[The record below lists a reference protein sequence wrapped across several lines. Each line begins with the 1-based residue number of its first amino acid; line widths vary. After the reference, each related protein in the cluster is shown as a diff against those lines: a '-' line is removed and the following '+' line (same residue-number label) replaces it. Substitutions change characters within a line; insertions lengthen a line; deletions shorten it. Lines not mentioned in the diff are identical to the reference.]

1 MERTQGE
8 DGGIS
13 RLTRLTRHTQG
24 TQTMDI
30 QAHEECTGLAPR
42 GERWYAIDH
51 DTYDG
56 CEDGNNREGRGS
68 SAKAAM
74 LDLIERLL
82 DDGEIGHD
90 ECRELFRIYHI
101 DPREVG
107 YDG

>member
-1 MERTQGE
+1 MYRVSGN
-8 DGGIS
+8 
-13 RLTRLTRHTQG
+13 TR

-30 QAHEECTGLAPR
+30 QAHEDATGYAPKA
-42 GERWYAIDH
+42 ERWYAIDH

-56 CEDGNNREGRGS
+56 VPGGNCVEGRGS
-68 SAKAAM
+68 SAKAAIMELIEIM
-74 LDLIERLL
+74 LDN
-82 DDGEIGHD
+82 GEIGHD